1 MSLLLCLGAAESL
14 MWELLVVKE
23 YHQPEH
29 LWPVVQVRACK
40 QLKEFFTQQCN
51 FDLGINR
58 ASVSTQWMSPELE
71 GWQRSFA
78 VALVNLPQ
86 MVHFFL
92 DAFIWKMDGSN
103 PGLREAIFPAEKIA

>member
-1 MSLLLCLGAAESL
+1 
-14 MWELLVVKE
+14 
-23 YHQPEH
+23 
-29 LWPVVQVRACK
+29 
-40 QLKEFFTQQCN
+40 
-51 FDLGINR
+51 
-58 ASVSTQWMSPELE
+58 MSPDLD

-78 VALVNLPQ
+78 VAVVNLPQ